1 MGVPYR
7 VEVAF
12 MNACVCVWLVF
23 FAVRDAKT
31 LFCLARNVCMAALVN
46 IYRCVEE
53 STVSYEYG

>member
-12 MNACVCVWLVF
+12 MNAYVCVWLVF

-46 IYRCVEE
+46 IYRCVHF
-53 STVSYEYG
+53 